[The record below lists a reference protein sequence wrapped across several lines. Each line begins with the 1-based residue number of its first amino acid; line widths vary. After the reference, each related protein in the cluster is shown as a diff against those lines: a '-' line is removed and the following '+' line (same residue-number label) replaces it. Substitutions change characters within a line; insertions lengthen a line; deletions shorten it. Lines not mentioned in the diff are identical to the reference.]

1 MQVSKLQSLKAN
13 MVCGSHPELRRTSSF
28 ERTWEES
35 AVENITNND
44 VVSLSLLNSS
54 NISSKGDNYSMAE
67 NPVAATEMFRSKTKE
82 SKSIKSARLSH
93 EEKKIGKSHEEKRT
107 RARRLMEF
115 HNIKISQVIY
125 SCIIA
130 SGDVYIQNF
139 SHI

>member
-1 MQVSKLQSLKAN
+1 

-115 HNIKISQVIY
+115 HNIKISQVIFLY
-125 SCIIA
+125 HCFWRCLYPKFQSYMTVKLTDPV
-130 SGDVYIQNF
+130 G
-139 SHI
+139 

>member
-1 MQVSKLQSLKAN
+1 

-67 NPVAATEMFRSKTKE
+67 NPVAATEICSGV
-82 SKSIKSARLSH
+82 RLKNPNPS
-93 EEKKIGKSHEEKRT
+93 SLPVYLTRKR
-107 RARRLMEF
+107 
-115 HNIKISQVIY
+115 K
-125 SCIIA
+125 
-130 SGDVYIQNF
+130 
-139 SHI
+139 

>member
-1 MQVSKLQSLKAN
+1 

-35 AVENITNND
+35 AVENITSND
-44 VVSLSLLNSS
+44 VVSLLNSS

-67 NPVAATEMFRSKTKE
+67 NPVAASEMFRSKTKE

-115 HNIKISQVIY
+115 HNIKISQVNIFLY
-125 SCIIA
+125 HCFWRCLYPIFQSNMTVKLA
-130 SGDVYIQNF
+130 DTVG
-139 SHI
+139 